1 MIDNLSRFFLPSLV
15 GRWSPRHVLQHPIC
29 LQGYS
34 LPSIRGGESRASGA
48 GEGLLQGGRGTE
60 TTVLL
65 WFALSVL
72 EL

>member
-1 MIDNLSRFFLPSLV
+1 MIVIFSSFFLPSLV

-48 GEGLLQGGRGTE
+48 GGGAPAWRTGHGDPRPTM
-60 TTVLL
+60 VCL
-65 WFALSVL
+65 ARS
-72 EL
+72 